1 MDMPFRLREIRQT
14 VLENPSNVPGAD
26 TFRSFALPIAMRQS
40 GQTAGSLGFEIAGTE
55 IVHPIRAG
63 GRRTA
68 LKTALSSTL
77 SRRRAF
83 RRLAQRPEVILLV
96 PKKNCN
102 LL

>member
-1 MDMPFRLREIRQT
+1 MYRRDQPLEREDSSETLASDSATLWICREIRQT

-63 GRRTA
+63 GWRTA

-77 SRRRAF
+77 IA
-83 RRLAQRPEVILLV
+83 
-96 PKKNCN
+96 
-102 LL
+102 